1 MTSII
6 LREIKA
12 QTTRNGDT
20 LENRQVMALYD
31 AMLKNDLK
39 SFNLFCDVCV
49 VKFVRYGVHSYA
61 VHREWYINPK
71 LLNVFQSIL
80 MVK

>member
-31 AMLKNDLK
+31 TMLKNDLK
-39 SFNLFCDVCV
+39 SFNLFHDVCI
-49 VKFVRYGVHSYA
+49 VKFVRYGVHSYD
-61 VHREWYINPK
+61 VRREWYINPK